1 MNANVII
8 YYRVSSN
15 EQTLGASLDVQ
26 EERLRKYCNQ
36 MGYNII
42 DNIPYREDESAKTF
56 EKRPVIQ
63 GIMNYIRKN
72 KGRVNKLLF
81 LQWDRYSRDIISA
94 SENLKELLKSGVE
107 PNAIEAPLDFN
118 SDTWPLLLEYRHNAT
133 TSKGQK
139 IQWTVFMEHWQK
151 ENVLIKHQ
159 EGYKNVRISKHE
171 THVEIDT
178 NTAPFIQAMFKEVAK
193 DIETPCYIRR
203 KFARKGYNIPE
214 SSFLE
219 MLRNKFYIGKI
230 RVPAYKG
237 EPEYYV
243 NGEHEAII
251 DEETFYKVQE
261 ILDGKRKKTPKLSKA
276 INPDLYLRKF
286 LICPVCGCALTGATS
301 SGNGGKYTY
310 YFCCNNQ
317 KHIRVRSE
325 NVNEEFARYTAQLKP
340 NKTVLDLYNE
350 ILKDLQSERKGESKK
365 EVAALQNEL
374 STVQKRI
381 NSIEDKYLDG
391 DLTKEEYNRMLER
404 YTKEASTIQQQVE
417 MRENPNRSNIEPKLN
432 YSINLINN
440 IDSYI
445 RNASVGVKI
454 KLISSMF
461 PEKIEFD
468 GKTYRTNSYNKVLD
482 LIYQQTNELRGVEKK
497 NGESF
502 STFSASVPRPG
513 TSHRNHRKI
522 KEFIFLIIN
531 YLNISYFLYFC
542 HILPIFRYSV
552 HF

>member
-497 NGESF
+497 SGESF
-502 STFSASVPRPG
+502 STFSASVPRPAFEIIKVG
-513 TSHRNHRKI
+513 KIRVKRKAQKNTAI
-522 KEFIFLIIN
+522 Q
-531 YLNISYFLYFC
+531 LYFK
-542 HILPIFRYSV
+542 HLQLD
-552 HF
+552 

>member
-1 MNANVII
+1 
-8 YYRVSSN
+8 
-15 EQTLGASLDVQ
+15 
-26 EERLRKYCNQ
+26 

-72 KGRVNKLLF
+72 KSRVNKLLF

-139 IQWTVFMEHWQK
+139 TQWTVFMEHWQK

-276 INPDLYLRKF
+276 INLDLYLRKF

-340 NKTVLDLYNE
+340 NKTVLDLYNK

-497 NGESF
+497 SGESF

-513 TSHRNHRKI
+513 TSHRNHRKT
-522 KEFIFLIIN
+522 KEFISLIIS
-531 YLNISYFLYFC
+531 YLHISYFLHFC
-542 HILPIFRYSV
+542 PILPVFCYSV

>member
-350 ILKDLQSERKGESKK
+350 ILKDLQNERKGESKK
-365 EVAALQNEL
+365 EAAALQNEL

>member
-72 KGRVNKLLF
+72 KSRVNKLLF

-350 ILKDLQSERKGESKK
+350 ILKDLQNERKGESKK
-365 EVAALQNEL
+365 EAAALQNEL

-502 STFSASVPRPG
+502 STFSASVPRPAFEILNTG
-513 TSHRNHRKI
+513 TSYLILLN
-522 KEFIFLIIN
+522 LII
-531 YLNISYFLYFC
+531 
-542 HILPIFRYSV
+542 
-552 HF
+552 

>member
-497 NGESF
+497 SGESF
-502 STFSASVPRPG
+502 STFSASVPRPAFEIIKVG
-513 TSHRNHRKI
+513 KMWVKRKMRKNATI
-522 KEFIFLIIN
+522 T
-531 YLNISYFLYFC
+531 LYFN
-542 HILPIFRYSV
+542 IL
-552 HF
+552 

>member
-513 TSHRNHRKI
+513 TSHRNHRKT

-542 HILPIFRYSV
+542 HILPIFCYSV

>member
-502 STFSASVPRPG
+502 STFSASVPRPAFEIIKVG
-513 TSHRNHRKI
+513 KMWVKRKMRKNATI
-522 KEFIFLIIN
+522 T
-531 YLNISYFLYFC
+531 LYFNM
-542 HILPIFRYSV
+542 L
-552 HF
+552 

>member
-497 NGESF
+497 SGESF
-502 STFSASVPRPG
+502 STFSASVPRPAFEIIKVG
-513 TSHRNHRKI
+513 KMWVKRKMRKNATI
-522 KEFIFLIIN
+522 T
-531 YLNISYFLYFC
+531 LYFNM
-542 HILPIFRYSV
+542 L
-552 HF
+552 

>member
-513 TSHRNHRKI
+513 TSHRNNRKT
-522 KEFIFLIIN
+522 KEFIFLIIS
-531 YLNISYFLYFC
+531 YLHISYFLYFC

>member
-497 NGESF
+497 SGESF

>member
-502 STFSASVPRPG
+502 STFSASVPRPAFEIYKLG
-513 TSHRNHRKI
+513 TILLNRKS
-522 KEFIFLIIN
+522 KKNKAL
-531 YLNISYFLYFC
+531 YTNIQYITNTHLVN
-542 HILPIFRYSV
+542 PI
-552 HF
+552 

>member
-1 MNANVII
+1 
-8 YYRVSSN
+8 
-15 EQTLGASLDVQ
+15 
-26 EERLRKYCNQ
+26 

-72 KGRVNKLLF
+72 KSRVNKLLF

-139 IQWTVFMEHWQK
+139 TQWTVFMEHWQK

-276 INPDLYLRKF
+276 INLDLYLRKF

-340 NKTVLDLYNE
+340 NKTVLDLYNK

-391 DLTKEEYNRMLER
+391 DLTGQR
-404 YTKEASTIQQQVE
+404 
-417 MRENPNRSNIEPKLN
+417 
-432 YSINLINN
+432 
-440 IDSYI
+440 
-445 RNASVGVKI
+445 KI
-454 KLISSMF
+454 LRGISD
-461 PEKIEFD
+461 KILSLCE
-468 GKTYRTNSYNKVLD
+468 
-482 LIYQQTNELRGVEKK
+482 TNESSAIMETNGYRLLLPEGTLDYFNISDVKESSSEIVIYLEEKNELPGEYSTVKVESKGFYDPVVVRDFPIRGK
-497 NGESF
+497 NLF
-502 STFSASVPRPG
+502 
-513 TSHRNHRKI
+513 
-522 KEFIFLIIN
+522 
-531 YLNISYFLYFC
+531 LNIRRRRWILKDEGRYVSRNWKLVAEGSRMTHEFASFLKELY
-542 HILPIFRYSV
+542 
-552 HF
+552 

>member
-497 NGESF
+497 SGESF
-502 STFSASVPRPG
+502 STFSASVPRTAFEIIKVG
-513 TSHRNHRKI
+513 KMRVKRKAQKSTAI
-522 KEFIFLIIN
+522 Q
-531 YLNISYFLYFC
+531 LYFK
-542 HILPIFRYSV
+542 HLQLD
-552 HF
+552 